1 MEGCT
6 ISLETEF
13 DKIILNWRKE
23 LYTRI
28 DPELVPYVITKMHF
42 LLRDY
47 AEGKITEESLR
58 TDYNLT
64 DQEFRMVY
72 TLLGLSNEQDT
83 R

>member
-1 MEGCT
+1 MEEYPVNR
-6 ISLETEF
+6 ETEL
-13 DKIILNWRKE
+13 DKIILYWIRE
-23 LYTRI
+23 LYTKI

-42 LLRDY
+42 LLREY

-64 DQEFRMVY
+64 EQESRRVY
-72 TLLGLSNEQDT
+72 SLLGLSNEQDT